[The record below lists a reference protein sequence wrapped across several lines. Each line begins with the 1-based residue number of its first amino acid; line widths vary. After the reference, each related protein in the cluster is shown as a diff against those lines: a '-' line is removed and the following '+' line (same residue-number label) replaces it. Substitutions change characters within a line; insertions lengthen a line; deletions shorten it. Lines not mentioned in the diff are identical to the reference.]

1 MSPTTDIK
9 NIRFWPVMI
18 AIFFG
23 SFLTILS
30 ISMINIALPVLM
42 EDFHT
47 SLNTIQWTLTGFM
60 LSLGTVAPL
69 TGYLGDKFGYK
80 KVYLMAIIGFTIFSL
95 LCGLA
100 WSALSLIIFRII
112 QGIFSG
118 LVLPATM
125 TIIFQVVPKQKQA
138 YAVSLWAL
146 SAMLAPAFGPTISGW
161 LIQYFSWNWLFLC
174 NVPIGILAII
184 LIIFMIPN
192 YRISVAK
199 SLDLL
204 GLITVVLSSLSL
216 LVALSEGHAWGW
228 TSWRI
233 TGLIL
238 FGLLNLALFIWR
250 ELKASEPL
258 LNLRVLK
265 NARYTITLVTTTIV
279 TVSLYS
285 GTFLTPLFLQNVQHV
300 TPLDTGLILLPAS
313 LAMAISM
320 PLVGKLYTWVG
331 PRMLS
336 IPGVLLIALGT
347 LALSWLSTSTP
358 HVYIIIWMAV
368 RNLGIAMTTMPTSNA
383 GMEEISPILS
393 GHASAISNW
402 VRNVFGSF
410 AIALFSSM
418 LASYV
423 PTHAVELAKQ
433 GVGSK
438 QTIQLLSFTMSVNDV
453 YLVATIISLIALPF
467 TFLVGKQST
476 KKVDKPSQEV
486 A

>member
-1 MSPTTDIK
+1 MSPTIDVK

-69 TGYLGDKFGYK
+69 SGYLGDKFGYK
-80 KVYLMAIIGFTIFSL
+80 KVYLVAIIGFTIFSL

-125 TIIFQVVPKQKQA
+125 TIIFQVVPKPKQA

-174 NVPIGILAII
+174 NVPIGILAIV
-184 LIIFMIPN
+184 LIIFMIPD

-199 SLDLL
+199 SLDVP

-228 TSWRI
+228 TSWRVV
-233 TGLIL
+233 GLIL

-250 ELKASEPL
+250 ELQAAEPL

-265 NARYTITLVTTTIV
+265 NTRYTITLVTTTIV
-279 TVSLYS
+279 TISLYS

-320 PLVGKLYTWVG
+320 PIIGKLYTRLG
-331 PRMLS
+331 PRMMS
-336 IPGVLLIALGT
+336 IPGILLIALGT
-347 LALSWLSTSTP
+347 LAVSWLSTSTP
-358 HVYIIIWMAV
+358 HAYIIFWMAV

-383 GMEEISPILS
+383 GMEEISPMHS

-418 LASYV
+418 LATYV
-423 PTHAVELAKQ
+423 PSHAAELAKQ

-467 TFLVGKQST
+467 TFLVGKQSD
-476 KKVDKPSQEV
+476 KKVSKLSQEV